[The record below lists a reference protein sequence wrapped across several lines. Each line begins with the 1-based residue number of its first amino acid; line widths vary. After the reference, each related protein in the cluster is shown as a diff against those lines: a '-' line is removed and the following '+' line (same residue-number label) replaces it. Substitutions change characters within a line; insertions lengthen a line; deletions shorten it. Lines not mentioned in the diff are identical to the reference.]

1 MVWYDNSNKYIFTG
15 GAGVGKSF
23 MINVLAK
30 YVEKILRCPG
40 DDPSKPKIILLGP
53 TGMAASLIGK
63 SIFLD

>member
-1 MVWYDNSNKYIFTG
+1 
-15 GAGVGKSF
+15 

-40 DDPSKPKIILLGP
+40 DNPSKPKIILLAP

-63 SIFLD
+63 SNDLD